1 MSGELHA
8 IDLEVGSN
16 EIRLLRLM
24 MLLKV
29 NSGTSVAAPEAG
41 FSGDQGW
48 QASPAPL
55 FLQRLDLFFQ
65 TGRRRSHDIV
75 PGDVDAGDQ
84 ALLGESRFRE

>member
-1 MSGELHA
+1 MFGELHA

-41 FSGDQGW
+41 FSG
-48 QASPAPL
+48 
-55 FLQRLDLFFQ
+55 
-65 TGRRRSHDIV
+65 
-75 PGDVDAGDQ
+75 
-84 ALLGESRFRE
+84 ALLAATRLQISNACDYWVPRP

>member
-29 NSGTSVAAPEAG
+29 NSGTSVAAPGKTPPIPTMAIGWENFMISGPVDSGGKRVAWQWAG
-41 FSGDQGW
+41 SRVGG
-48 QASPAPL
+48 
-55 FLQRLDLFFQ
+55 
-65 TGRRRSHDIV
+65 G
-75 PGDVDAGDQ
+75 
-84 ALLGESRFRE
+84 ALSD